1 MNKYDELIE
10 RAKRFTD
17 TAIVG
22 ELINAISELKDR
34 EDVVRCKDCEHCDE
48 HLKKNGEVYFYRC
61 GFFDIEVEADDFC
74 SYGGRKEDGAGTD
87 L

>member
-22 ELINAISELKDR
+22 ELINVVSELKDR
-34 EDVVRCKDCEHCDE
+34 EEVVHCRDCKFLHEQDAKWVQHCV
-48 HLKKNGEVYFYRC
+48 LNAQR
-61 GFFDIEVEADDFC
+61 VENDDFC
-74 SYGGRKEDGAGTD
+74 SYGEKNDG
-87 L
+87 

>member
-22 ELINAISELKDR
+22 ELINAVSELKKR
-34 EDVVRCKDCEHCDE
+34 PDVVYCRECIGKAHWYENDY
-48 HLKKNGEVYFYRC
+48 GFSIC
-61 GFFDIEVEADDFC
+61 GLSGLYVVEDNDFC
-74 SYGGRKEDGAGTD
+74 SYGEKEDA
-87 L
+87 

>member
-22 ELINAISELKDR
+22 ELINAVSELKDR
-34 EDVVRCKDCEHCDE
+34 EDVVRCCECKYGEIDDPDFPYQYFCRASGDDWNEGE
-48 HLKKNGEVYFYRC
+48 H
-61 GFFDIEVEADDFC
+61 FC
-74 SYGGRKEDGAGTD
+74 SYGERKDNG
-87 L
+87 